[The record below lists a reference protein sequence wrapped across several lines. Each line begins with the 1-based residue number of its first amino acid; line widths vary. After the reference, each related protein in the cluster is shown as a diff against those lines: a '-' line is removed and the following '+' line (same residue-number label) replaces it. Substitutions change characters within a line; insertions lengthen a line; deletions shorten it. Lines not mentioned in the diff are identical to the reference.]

1 MWITYFL
8 GLKSAKKARR
18 LSNSAAARNTLQ
30 YVEYLCRFSRRRIF
44 NWSHRLVLPNTI
56 LGIWCSLHTLREQL
70 AQDERV
76 LLKRQR
82 FKKIMRR
89 LCYQICSKSESRHMH
104 VFLLEACLPLK
115 TRTSILLNHP
125 DLWNQSQWWSGQ
137 GFKLGSHDL
146 HKSKIQT

>member
-1 MWITYFL
+1 MWITYLL

-18 LSNSAAARNTLQ
+18 LSNSAAARNTLK
-30 YVEYLCRFSRRRIF
+30 YMEYLCHFSRGRIF

-56 LGIWCSLHTLREQL
+56 LGTWCSLHTLREQL

-82 FKKIMRR
+82 LKKSCADCATRFVQEWISTHA
-89 LCYQICSKSESRHMH
+89 C
-104 VFLLEACLPLK
+104 FLLEACLPLK